1 MSLDGGWIAAIV
13 LAIMLVFRDTLKTH
27 LSKAISAVIDRAY
40 RRLAGSRILRRRA
53 IAKYRKGLVEAKER
67 IQVPFRPL
75 DRPLVLK
82 DIYVPLRATAA
93 GGESPRDV
101 LAFLDEHRRLVVTGP
116 PGAGKSML
124 MRNLAAR
131 SGAGLRDGATRGR
144 LPVLV
149 ELHRVG
155 RPASN
160 GGEAIED
167 YLVDAFERYGFPHAE
182 KFTRIAIEKGWLLLL
197 LDGFDEVP
205 TADRKAVAGR
215 IVDFLE
221 RERSCAAAITSRTAV
236 YRGEFD
242 AIAEARVELE
252 PFEDQQIQAF
262 LGSWK
267 DSMPEG
273 KSPAQLMAALRD
285 QPQLLAAA
293 RNPLLLTIVAH
304 LYSESRSY
312 TLPASRAEFYKHAAS
327 ILLEQWQGQ
336 QNTFDG
342 SDKRAVLSALA
353 LHMQET
359 GTDSDLDRRTIAREQ
374 AISRAT
380 ELMPSLGRT
389 AADVGE
395 LMREIVERSG
405 LLLAIDDGSR
415 YAFAHLTFQEYFAAE
430 ALLNRSEDLLAGLRE
445 DADTWREVAIL
456 WCGLVADS
464 TAMIEDIEAIDADVA
479 LACVAEAR
487 AVDERVAGR
496 ILDPVIARVV
506 SGEADEDLQR
516 SLGSVAADIRPRGT
530 EVLKGLVRALDEAE
544 STGRCLSIAT
554 ALAASNRSAASR
566 AIVEHLE
573 DEPELSASVVRLGDL
588 AVPHLERV
596 ARDGRSPLPCACLA
610 SIGTPEAGLALAKT
624 MTGGGPLETPAA
636 WGLAHVVANPL
647 VAERLERMPKPRL
660 GPEQAAGFAWIWK
673 PFAPPGSTLVPLLV
687 GLAADLI
694 LSTRDLDLA
703 IASPDPRIS
712 VALCTMDHNNRL
724 DSPIEPTPAFR
735 ALVDEVTERDR
746 TTQYVVTEGGRLEIK
761 PSTASFAFRAR
772 TSKARTYGDLLNTVY
787 YGVVST
793 DRRSASSPLSGGE
806 PQTIEAALTA
816 NLDPVIDGILRIFES
831 DQVWVHLLRGMPRIV
846 RREALVRSTG
856 RGKVNS
862 ETWPAVRQISPYS
875 FAGSRWYGGVLIL
888 ALLMSLVALCETAS
902 IIWQDFGTVEGTLAL
917 LCGACI
923 AATWIW
929 LRTESRSSPLSRGG
943 IRTYYFG
950 EAVFG
955 FIAAPLEII
964 DDRDSPSLLAR
975 DLRQLPT
982 ALFLPGG
989 CWLVGSAIASRT
1001 SSTAAILAVA
1011 GLIVCGV
1018 GLWVYGSARERR
1030 LTMPLSGFFLDGQ
1043 ATLGSE
1049 ALAFA

>member
-1 MSLDGGWIAAIV
+1 MAVFVSLEGGWIAAIV
-13 LAIMLVFRDTLKTH
+13 LAILLVFRDTLKTQ
-27 LSKAISAVIDRAY
+27 LSKAISAVMDRAY

-93 GGESPRDV
+93 GGERPRDV
-101 LAFLDEHRRLVVTGP
+101 LAFLDEHRLLVVTGP

-131 SGAGLRDGATRGR
+131 SGDGLRDGAMRDR

-149 ELHRVG
+149 ELHRLG

-160 GGEAIED
+160 GGEGIED

-182 KFTRIAIEKGWLLLL
+182 KFTKIAIEKGWLLLL

-221 RERSCAAAITSRTAV
+221 RERSCAAAITSRAAV

-242 AIAEARVELE
+242 AIAEAQVELE

-262 LGSWK
+262 LDSWK

-304 LYSESRSY
+304 LYSDNRSY
-312 TLPASRAEFYKHAAS
+312 TLPASRAEFYKQAAS
-327 ILLEQWQGQ
+327 VLLEQWQGQ

-374 AISRAT
+374 AISRTT
-380 ELMPSLGRT
+380 ELMPSLGRM

-487 AVDERVAGR
+487 AVDEGVARR
-496 ILDPVIARVV
+496 ILDPVVARVV

-516 SLGSVAADIRPRGT
+516 SLGAVAADIRPRGT
-530 EVLKGLVRALDEAE
+530 EVLKGLVRELDEAA
-544 STGRCLSIAT
+544 STDRRLSIAT
-554 ALAASNRSAASR
+554 ALAASNRPAASR

-596 ARDGRSPLPCACLA
+596 ARASRSPLPCACLA

-636 WGLAHVVANPL
+636 WGLAQVVGNPL
-647 VAERLERMPKPRL
+647 VAERLERMPKPLL
-660 GPEQAAGFAWIWK
+660 GPERAAGLAWIWK
-673 PFAPPGSTLVPLLV
+673 PFAPPGSTVVPTLV

-694 LSTRDLDLA
+694 LSTRNLDLA
-703 IASPDPRIS
+703 IATPDPRIS
-712 VALCTMDHNNRL
+712 VALCTMDPYNQL
-724 DSPIEPTPAFR
+724 DSAIRPTPALR
-735 ALVDEVTERDR
+735 ALVNEVTERDS
-746 TTQYVVTEGGRLEIK
+746 TAQYVVTEEGALEIK
-761 PSTASFAFRAR
+761 AASLPLAFRAR
-772 TSKARTYGDLLNTVY
+772 ASRASTYGALLRAVY
-787 YGVVST
+787 DGVV
-793 DRRSASSPLSGGE
+793 DANRRSASSPLSEGG
-806 PQTIEAALTA
+806 PQAVEAALA
-816 NLDPVIDGILRIFES
+816 ADLDPVVDRLLGIFES
-831 DQVWVHLLRGMPRIV
+831 DPVWVHLLRKLPRTM

-862 ETWPAVRQISPYS
+862 ETWPAVRQESPYS
-875 FAGSRWYGGVLIL
+875 FAGSRWYGG
-888 ALLMSLVALCETAS
+888 SWRWPC
-902 IIWQDFGTVEGTLAL
+902 
-917 LCGACI
+917 
-923 AATWIW
+923 
-929 LRTESRSSPLSRGG
+929 
-943 IRTYYFG
+943 
-950 EAVFG
+950 
-955 FIAAPLEII
+955 
-964 DDRDSPSLLAR
+964 
-975 DLRQLPT
+975 
-982 ALFLPGG
+982 
-989 CWLVGSAIASRT
+989 
-1001 SSTAAILAVA
+1001 
-1011 GLIVCGV
+1011 
-1018 GLWVYGSARERR
+1018 
-1030 LTMPLSGFFLDGQ
+1030 
-1043 ATLGSE
+1043 
-1049 ALAFA
+1049 